1 MDKMRVSLYEL
12 LDCLSGAVDLVSPA
26 VAGHHHQAA
35 SLAYRI
41 AQQMELSAGVQR
53 NVYLAGIIHD
63 IGALSLNERLELVE
77 SEPVT
82 ANSHGY
88 RGARLL
94 EEFGPLG
101 ELADIVRFHH
111 VRWDYGRGK
120 SIMGQDVGIESHIVH
135 LADRAVVMIKEGV
148 SVLEQI
154 PGIIASIKER
164 EGTVFSPDAVN
175 ALAALAGR
183 EYVWLEL
190 EHRLSPD
197 PVLFMP
203 ETYTLNADEVL
214 SLSRLLSRIIDF
226 RSRFTATH
234 SAGVAKTAEKLAEL
248 AGFSGNECLM
258 MLVAGYLHDLGKL
271 AIDNAVLEKPGKL
284 DNREFN
290 TIRSHTFFTYQL
302 LGRIQGFETINR
314 WASFHHERLDGNGYP
329 FHLKGDSIPVG
340 SRIMAVADIFT
351 AITEPR
357 PYRDGMERDKRI
369 RLLRSMVDSGAI
381 CGRAVASVLDNFSLM
396 TAICRESQME
406 AAEYYDRFFR
416 DEEDMEITTLG
427 SA

>member
-26 VAGHHHQAA
+26 VAGHHHQTA

-41 AQQMELSAGVQR
+41 AQQMELSASVQR

-111 VRWDYGRGK
+111 VRWDYGTGK

-164 EGTVFSPDAVN
+164 EGTVFSPDTVN

-416 DEEDMEITTLG
+416 NEEDMEITTLG